1 MQKSI
6 SGRLGVVLLLSGIA
20 LKAAQRADPSLHIMK
35 IISISNFTA
44 VITWI
49 WKEIIKRTERIKK
62 KKQSSK
68 IGGESYLPQD
78 WFVVSYFYPT
88 FEIRDMKYCN
98 IFFLKDIYNI

>member
-49 WKEIIKRTERIKK
+49 
-62 KKQSSK
+62 
-68 IGGESYLPQD
+68 
-78 WFVVSYFYPT
+78 
-88 FEIRDMKYCN
+88 
-98 IFFLKDIYNI
+98 